1 MTPSPNQVEDVLK
14 DLAAV
19 LKKHNCLL
27 ASPGNTLVLMLGAVE
42 DLGQMRARQLAAFSY
57 ITPRSA
63 EYILRGSR
71 IAIRWSD
78 NALGTRELET
88 DGQRSRIEHI

>member
-1 MTPSPNQVEDVLK
+1 MSQIEDVIR
-14 DLAAV
+14 DISAV

-27 ASPGNTLVLMLGAVE
+27 ASPNNTLVLMLGAVE
-42 DLGQMRARQLAAFSY
+42 DLGQMRARQLASFSY

-63 EYILRGSR
+63 EYVPRGSR

-78 NALGTRELET
+78 NDIGTRELEVA
-88 DGQRSRIEHI
+88 GVQSVIQKFPG